1 MAILMMSD
9 SVEAASKSLKQPTAQ
24 LINDF
29 VEKIIDKQMNEGQF
43 LDADITFK
51 EIQKIKQVMKQKL
64 GNIYHLRVEYPK

>member
-1 MAILMMSD
+1 MMSD